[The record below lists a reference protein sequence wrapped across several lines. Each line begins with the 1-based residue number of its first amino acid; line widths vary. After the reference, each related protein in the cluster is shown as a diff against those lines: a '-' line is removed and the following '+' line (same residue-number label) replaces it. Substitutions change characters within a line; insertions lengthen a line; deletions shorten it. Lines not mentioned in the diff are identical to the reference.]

1 MGATVGGG
9 DGSRNAAVAGQ
20 QDHPAKGEVLAD
32 RLNQVEA
39 IIVAQVLV
47 QNRAVQRGVLGGEL
61 RDQLQCLLAIMGHMD
76 LGAMAAQRPGGLFSE
91 QVVVFYQQ
99 QLTAER
105 GVVHDA
111 APGLSVCGQ

>member
-1 MGATVGGG
+1 MCSHSSRCSEGGAVWQGQRLAGRVGIQCLQDVVGASGLGQIIVGATVGGG

-47 QNRAVQRGVLGGEL
+47 QNRAVQRGCLG
-61 RDQLQCLLAIMGHMD
+61 R
-76 LGAMAAQRPGGLFSE
+76 
-91 QVVVFYQQ
+91 
-99 QLTAER
+99 
-105 GVVHDA
+105 
-111 APGLSVCGQ
+111 